1 MGVKDSIKIVIN
13 LFLLLLSV
21 FLSLFGK
28 ILSLFIHPSLDRSV
42 HSSASS
48 FCIPAKILSLPDSFS
63 CGSVFQFIFMYLFSL
78 FGIILSVYS
87 STVSFCVSAK
97 NLALFV
103 CLWIFV
109 ILLFVRLSL
118 FLQ

>member
-1 MGVKDSIKIVIN
+1 MMGVKDSIKIVIN

-63 CGSVFQFIFMYLFSL
+63 CVFQFIFMYLFSL